1 LGKHDKIKARV
12 ASGTANANL
21 SFADICAML
30 PHEGFAN
37 KTIAGSHHVFTRP
50 DVPDIINLQPGK
62 DGKAKPYQ
70 VKQVAAILQA
80 YPLK

>member
-1 LGKHDKIKARV
+1 M
-12 ASGTANANL
+12 L
-21 SFADICAML
+21 S
-30 PHEGFAN
+30 HEGFAN